1 MGPDTSHQSTV
12 DAAPLRMMAG
22 RSRRARAL
30 LLAAVA
36 ACAACG
42 LIYELVLLTLSVNL
56 TGGGITQTS
65 LIVAGYVAALGVGAL
80 LAKPFLAHAA
90 TVFVAVEILLGV
102 AGGLSAVA
110 LYVTFSFY
118 GTSTSVLVAATAVLG
133 ILVGAEVPLLM
144 TLLQAGRSEVNAQ
157 STGKVLA
164 NLNAADYAGAL
175 AGGLAWPFMLLPLA
189 GQVRGAALTGMV
201 NLIAAAIVAAFLLRS
216 QLSRG
221 ARHGS
226 TAALLAAAALLGLLL
241 VRSADIE
248 VTARQRLYA
257 DPVVAAV
264 QSNHQQIV
272 VTERGGDVRLYLD
285 GDLQFSSLDEHRYT
299 EALVHPALA
308 RDPQRVL
315 ILGGGDGLV
324 TRDVLAH
331 PSVREV
337 VQAELDPAV
346 VELANTRLVD
356 LNNRSLQDPRVTLVI
371 DDAFRWLRER
381 PAQGFDAVI
390 VDLPDPDTPVL
401 GRLYSTEFYDLVAAA
416 LNPGGL
422 VVVQSGSPYST
433 PTAYWRIV
441 STVAS
446 AGLAVTPYH
455 VHVPSFG
462 DWGFT
467 LAQRGGVPPELSLS
481 PSAPALRFLDS
492 AVLRAAAVFPRDRS
506 AQQLAPSTLDQPR
519 VVQDLRQGY
528 AGQ

>member
-1 MGPDTSHQSTV
+1 
-12 DAAPLRMMAG
+12 
-22 RSRRARAL
+22 
-30 LLAAVA
+30 
-36 ACAACG
+36 
-42 LIYELVLLTLSVNL
+42 
-56 TGGGITQTS
+56 
-65 LIVAGYVAALGVGAL
+65 
-80 LAKPFLAHAA
+80 
-90 TVFVAVEILLGV
+90 VFVAVEILLGIT
-102 AGGLSAVA
+102 GGFSAVA
-110 LYVTFSFY
+110 LYVAFSFY

-133 ILVGAEVPLLM
+133 VLVGAEVPLLM
-144 TLLQAGRSEVNAQ
+144 TLLQSGRSEVNAQ

-175 AGGLAWPFMLLPLA
+175 AGGLVWPFVLLPLA

-201 NLIAAAIVAAFLLRS
+201 NLIAAAVVAAFLLRS
-216 QLSRG
+216 QLTRR

-226 TAALLAAAALLGLLL
+226 TAALLAAATLLGVLL
-241 VRSADIE
+241 VHSADIE

-257 DPVVAAV
+257 DPVVAAE
-264 QSNHQQIV
+264 QSNYQQIV
-272 VTERGGDVRLYLD
+272 VTERGNDVRLYLD

-299 EALVHPALA
+299 ETLVHPALA

-324 TRDVLAH
+324 TRDVLRH

-337 VQAELDPAV
+337 VQVELDPAV
-346 VELANTRLVD
+346 IELSSTRLAD
-356 LNNRSLQDPRVTLVI
+356 LNDGALRDPRVDVVV

-401 GRLYSTEFYDLVAAA
+401 GRLYSTEFYGLMATA
-416 LNPGGL
+416 LNPSGL

-462 DWGFT
+462 DWGFV
-467 LAQRGGVPPELSLS
+467 LAQIGGIPPELRLSLDA
-481 PSAPALRFLDS
+481 PSLRFLDG

-506 AQQLAPSTLDQPR
+506 PQQLAPSTLDQPR
-519 VVQDLRQGY
+519 IVQDMRQGY
-528 AGQ
+528 AG

>member
-1 MGPDTSHQSTV
+1 MDKSTV
-12 DAAPLRMMAG
+12 TSRPREAVAVRG
-22 RSRRARAL
+22 RRSRAL

-42 LIYELVLLTLSVNL
+42 LIYELVLLTLSVSL

-65 LIVAGYVAALGVGAL
+65 LIVAGYVAALGAGAL
-80 LAKPFLAHAA
+80 LAKPFLARAA
-90 TVFVAVEILLGV
+90 TAFVAVEILLGI
-102 AGGLSAVA
+102 AGGLSAVT

-118 GTSTSVLVAATAVLG
+118 GTSTPVLVAATAVLG

-144 TLLQAGRSEVNAQ
+144 TLLQSGRGGADAQ
-157 STGKVLA
+157 SLGKVLA

-175 AGGLAWPFMLLPLA
+175 LGGLAWPFVLLPLA

-201 NLIAAAIVAAFLLRS
+201 NLVAAAIVAAFLLRW
-216 QLSRG
+216 QLSRT
-221 ARHGS
+221 ARHGA
-226 TAALLAAAALLGLLL
+226 TAALLAAAAVLGVLI

-257 DPVVAAV
+257 DPVVAAE
-264 QSNHQQIV
+264 QSDYQQIV
-272 VTERGGDVRLYLD
+272 VTERGDDVRLYLD

-308 RDPQRVL
+308 RDPRRVL
-315 ILGGGDGLV
+315 ILGGGDGLAA
-324 TRDVLAH
+324 RDVLRH

-337 VQAELDPAV
+337 VQVELDPAV
-346 VELANTRLVD
+346 IELATTRLAD
-356 LNNRSLQDPRVTLVI
+356 LNDGSLRDPRVHLVV

-401 GRLYSTEFYDLVAAA
+401 GRLYSTEFYGLVAAA
-416 LNPGGL
+416 LDPGGL

-433 PTAYWRIV
+433 PTAYWRTV

-446 AGLAVTPYH
+446 AGLTVTPYH

-462 DWGFT
+462 DWGFA
-467 LAQRGGVPPELSLS
+467 LAQAGGLPPELRIS
-481 PSAPALRFLDS
+481 PNAPELRFLDD
-492 AVLRAAAVFPRDRS
+492 AVLQAAAVFPRDRS
-506 AQQLAPSTLDQPR
+506 PQQLPPSTLDQPR
-519 VVQDLRQGY
+519 IVQDMRQGY

>member
-1 MGPDTSHQSTV
+1 MAQTTVEADQQSV
-12 DAAPLRMMAG
+12 VVG
-22 RSRRARAL
+22 SRHARAL

-65 LIVAGYVAALGVGAL
+65 LIVAGYVAALGAGAL

-90 TVFVAVEILLGV
+90 TVFVAVEILLGI
-102 AGGLSAVA
+102 AGGLSAVT
-110 LYVTFSFY
+110 LYVAFSFY
-118 GTSTSVLVAATAVLG
+118 GTSTSILVAATAVLG

-144 TLLQAGRSEVNAQ
+144 TLLQSGRSPDAQ

-175 AGGLAWPFMLLPLA
+175 MGGLAWPFVLLPLA

-201 NLIAAAIVAAFLLRS
+201 NLVAAAIVAAFLLRA
-216 QLSRG
+216 QL
-221 ARHGS
+221 S
-226 TAALLAAAALLGLLL
+226 TAARYAAMGTLLAAATLLGVLI

-257 DPVVAAV
+257 DPIVAAV
-264 QSNHQQIV
+264 QSNYQQIAL
-272 VTERGGDVRLYLD
+272 TERDGDIRLYLD

-299 EALVHPALA
+299 ETLVHPALA
-308 RDPQRVL
+308 RDPRRVL
-315 ILGGGDGLV
+315 ILGGGDGLA
-324 TRDVLAH
+324 TRDVLRH

-337 VQAELDPAV
+337 VQVELDPAV
-346 VELANTRLVD
+346 IELATTRLAE
-356 LNNRSLQDPRVTLVI
+356 LNDGSLRDPRVHLVI
-371 DDAFRWLRER
+371 DDAFRWLREP

-390 VDLPDPDTPVL
+390 VDLPDPDTPAL
-401 GRLYSTEFYDLVAAA
+401 GRLYSTEFYGLVTRA

-422 VVVQSGSPYST
+422 LVVQSGSPYST

-441 STVAS
+441 STVSS

-462 DWGFT
+462 DWGFV
-467 LAQRGGVPPELSLS
+467 LAQRGGLPSELRLS
-481 PSAPALRFLDS
+481 PHAPPLRFLDS
-492 AVLRAAAVFPRDRS
+492 AVLAAAAVFPRDR
-506 AQQLAPSTLDQPR
+506 APQDLTPSTLDQPR
-519 VVQDLRQGY
+519 IVQDMRQGY